1 MERTE
6 FLNREMSS
14 QDFALL
20 GIHQVAFVKPGRREG
35 EEGFAVFAADG
46 TEIAFIQN
54 ERDVAF
60 AAVRQHDL
68 EPVSVH

>member
-6 FLNREMSS
+6 LLNGRMSP

-20 GIHQVAFVKPGRREG
+20 GIHQVAFVKPGHRQG
-35 EEGFAVFAADG
+35 QEGFAVFAADG

-60 AAVRQHDL
+60 AAVRQHEL